1 VLMFNRL
8 SPQYIPHIW
17 PSQDWVKRRT
27 YATDRT
33 CGVII
38 LRRSFVGRSPLRAY
52 PTGGHELALEMEN
65 QGTHDALQRVEP
77 HKNPWASQSK
87 RNKKKSP
94 KTLQI
99 NLVICLLFSSWFCCF
114 NQYHLLVIKY
124 LLF

>member
-27 YATDRT
+27 YAKDRT

-52 PTGGHELALEMEN
+52 PTGGHELLALEMEN
-65 QGTHDALQRVEP
+65 QGTHDALQRAEP

-87 RNKKKSP
+87 RNKKKVLKPYKLTWSFVYCSHRGSVV
-94 KTLQI
+94 LI
-99 NLVICLLFSSWFCCF
+99 SIIC
-114 NQYHLLVIKY
+114 
-124 LLF
+124 